1 MITTTGKTTIFRY
14 LAGYLPKVAQ
24 SISVGIGSTAENVN
38 DTRLSFEMK
47 RVDVLLTSIDIV
59 NDKIIYKGR
68 LPQEFEGKIYEVGLW
83 YGAPAQTTGGSQLIV
98 SFDSQSE
105 AWSTPTWN
113 TALARIGSDAL
124 QVAAGASS
132 TLTDIF
138 IDMSVYSNADQIALA
153 YSADAAIT
161 TMTVQFRTDDSN
173 YYSYT
178 FTAATGYEVKS
189 FNKTAMSATGTPDW
203 SNITSIVVSAAGS
216 GNAVFDGIRVE
227 DNDTLMTDYGLVARS
242 VLVSPVTKT
251 NDSEMDLEYALEI
264 NI

>member
-14 LAGYLPKVAQ
+14 LAGYLPKIAQ
-24 SISVGIGSTAENVN
+24 SISIGVGSVAENVN
-38 DTRLSFEMK
+38 DTRLGFEMS
-47 RVDVLLTSIDIV
+47 RVDVLLTSLDIV
-59 NDKIIYKGR
+59 NDKVIFKGR
-68 LPQEFEGKIYEVGLW
+68 LPQEFVGKIYEIGLW
-83 YGAPAQTTGGSQLIV
+83 YGTPAQTGGSQTIV

-105 AWSTPTWN
+105 PWSTPTWN
-113 TALARIGSDAL
+113 TALARIGTDAL

-132 TLTDIF
+132 TLADIF
-138 IDMSVYSNADQIALA
+138 VDMSVYSNADQLVLA

-161 TMTVQFRTDDSN
+161 TMTVQFRTDASN

-189 FNKTAMSATGTPDW
+189 FNKTATTATGTPDW

-227 DNDTLMTDYGLVARS
+227 DNDTLTTDYGLVARS

-251 NDSEMDLEYALEI
+251 NDSEMDIEYALEI
-264 NI
+264 SI